1 LLAQRIPDRGADRQ
15 LAAGNPVIAKV
26 LYKDSIWHWVLITGK
41 HGFKYLIHDPLSTEP
56 KSETMVAYPRGI
68 FALRWVEKG

>member
-1 LLAQRIPDRGADRQ
+1 M
-15 LAAGNPVIAKV
+15 IAKV